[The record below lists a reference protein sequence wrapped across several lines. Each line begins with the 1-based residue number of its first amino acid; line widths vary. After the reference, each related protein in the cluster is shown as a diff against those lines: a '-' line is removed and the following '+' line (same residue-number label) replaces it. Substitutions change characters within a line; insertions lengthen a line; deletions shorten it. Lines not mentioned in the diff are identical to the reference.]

1 VGEGEIGGKERM
13 AMLKRVREKDRKRKR
28 GQTKRMRESRGYT
41 VNVGHFESQAS
52 PSPVPKV
59 SFRPRVL

>member
-1 VGEGEIGGKERM
+1 MGEGEIGGKERT
-13 AMLKRVREKDRKRKR
+13 AVLKRVREKGRKRKR
-28 GQTKRMRESRGYT
+28 EQTKRMRESPGYT

-52 PSPVPKV
+52 PSPVRKV